1 MATVGMVA
9 FLLAGGLLVSAA
21 NMTVALLLTAIRP
34 RVRVTWR
41 AGVAGWLVNAIG
53 LTVSGMVVDT
63 WLLSNW
69 SPGDNAA
76 SVATAWVASVAIAL
90 ATAAIVSFVVLRLR
104 RAQGWVFFLILT
116 LLAIPLRLA
125 VTRG

>member
-1 MATVGMVA
+1 
-9 FLLAGGLLVSAA
+9 
-21 NMTVALLLTAIRP
+21 
-34 RVRVTWR
+34 
-41 AGVAGWLVNAIG
+41 VNAIG
-53 LTVSGMVVDT
+53 LTAGFTVVDT

-69 SPGDNAA
+69 SPGGVAA
-76 SVATAWVASVAIAL
+76 SVAAARVASAAIAL
-90 ATAAIVSFVVLRLR
+90 TTAAIVSFVVLRLR